1 MIELLW
7 KEHQAVRGKNMRSL
21 SLPNITTML
30 TNEIVEARRQS
41 EPDNLNELTEESF
54 PRKFSYFDILSV
66 NTFASS
72 SPVNKVSLS

>member
-7 KEHQAVRGKNMRSL
+7 KEHQAARGKNMRSL

-41 EPDNLNELTEESF
+41 EPDNRNELTEEPF
-54 PRKFSYFDILSV
+54 PRKFSYFDILPV
-66 NTFASS
+66 NTFESS
-72 SPVNKVSLS
+72 SPVNKVGLS